1 MSLYARKFYYTVSVI
16 AVSAL
21 FAQSAYAAGFAVH
34 EQSAASQGNA
44 YAGIAAGGDD
54 ISSSFF
60 NPATLAR
67 YSGIHAVGSF
77 SVVAGQADFTPHSAT
92 TVFGTP
98 ITGGD
103 GGNLIRTGYVPAFT
117 GSWEFTPDWFLGLS
131 VNAPYGFE
139 TEGDGGWIG
148 RYHALGSKLRGVEI
162 DPMVA
167 WKAADW
173 VSFGAGFRA
182 MKLSARLSSNIDIG
196 TASAAGGGVPLFTP
210 GDPAFDSV
218 ASIKGD
224 DWAYG
229 YTLGMTLTPMPDTR
243 IGIGYRSKMDA
254 TLRGTADFT
263 LSPQGQ
269 ALSFASGQLVDTGAT
284 AAVTTPETVTLGIE
298 HDLSPQWTVGAEA
311 DWTRWSRFQEIRVQ
325 FDNPAQADDVTRE
338 NWKDSWFL
346 SLGATYH
353 PDDDWTLRAGVAY
366 DEGVIQSGAQRG
378 PRIPDSD
385 RYWASLGAGYKLTE
399 ATTINAA
406 YSHIFAPTTTIA
418 QSVSDP
424 NNLVRGNLNGEIDA
438 SADIVSVGVAMAF

>member
-1 MSLYARKFYYTVSVI
+1 MHLHTRRFYYAVSVI

-21 FAQSAYAAGFAVH
+21 FVQSAHAAGFAVH

-44 YAGIAAGGDD
+44 YAGVAAGGDD

-131 VNAPYGFE
+131 VNAPFGFE

-148 RYHALGSKLRGVEI
+148 RYHALGSKLRGIEI
-162 DPMVA
+162 TPMAA

-173 VSFGAGFRA
+173 ISFGAGFRA
-182 MKLSARLSSNIDIG
+182 MKLNARLSSNIDIG
-196 TASAAGGGVPLFTP
+196 TASGGLLAAP
-210 GDPAFDSV
+210 GDPSADSI

-229 YTLGMTLTPMPDTR
+229 YTLGVTLTPRADTR
-243 IGIGYRSKMDA
+243 IGIGYRSRMNVN
-254 TLRGTADFT
+254 LRGTADFT

-269 ALSFASGQLVDTGAT
+269 LLSLASGQLVDTGAS

-311 DWTRWSRFQEIRVQ
+311 DWTRWSRFQEIRVL
-325 FDNPAQADDVTRE
+325 FDNPLQADDVTRE

-353 PDDDWTLRAGVAY
+353 PDDDWALRAGVAY
-366 DEGVIQSGAQRG
+366 DEGVIQNGAQRG

-406 YSHIFAPTTTIA
+406 YSHIFAPKTTIA

-424 NNLVRGNLNGEIDA
+424 NNRLRGNLNGEVEA
-438 SADIVSVGVAMAF
+438 SADIVSLGVAMAF